1 MQPLGRSI
9 DHPQGDAVA
18 FIVQLIRLQRRVCLL
33 SQQLDLL
40 EAEVRQSLR
49 DLARERYEASR

>member
-18 FIVQLIRLQRRVCLL
+18 FIAQLIRFQRRVCRL
-33 SQQLDLL
+33 SQQLDRL
-40 EAEVRQSLR
+40 EAEMRQSLR
-49 DLARERYEASR
+49 ELARERYEASR